1 MDDIIKKIEN
11 KIIERFKPKKIQ
23 LIDKTYLHTKHKF
36 FDKQKVH
43 LKLIIDCPELKQLN
57 VIQANRLI
65 FDELREEIKNKV
77 HALQIEIK

>member
-1 MDDIIKKIEN
+1 MDDFIKKIEN
-11 KIIERFKPKKIQ
+11 KIIKRFKPKNIQ

-43 LKLIIDCPELKQLN
+43 LKLIINCPELKQLDA
-57 VIQANRLI
+57 IQANRLI
-65 FDELREEIKNKV
+65 FDELKEELKSKV